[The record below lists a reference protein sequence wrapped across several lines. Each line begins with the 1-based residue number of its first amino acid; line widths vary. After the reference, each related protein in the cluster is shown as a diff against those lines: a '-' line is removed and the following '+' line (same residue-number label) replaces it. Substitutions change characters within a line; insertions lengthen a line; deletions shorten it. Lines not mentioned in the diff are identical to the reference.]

1 MKPRKMFPAAILF
14 LVLTSIMC
22 GSAQAQAK
30 AQAQIKSKILSL
42 RIDNLKLEA
51 QNLHMLLLQFSEKT
65 SIPVGFEVSP
75 KDDLSLTKR
84 FKIQIEHGMLTEVL
98 EAIVLQD
105 PVYTWRIR
113 DGVVNIFPQECC
125 RDPLLKELLNT
136 EIEKF
141 SIKRGLGKLGFRLN
155 LTDDQAVKALLD
167 RAGLF
172 RTINPSCRATLLRWD
187 ATTN

>member
-1 MKPRKMFPAAILF
+1 MKPREVFTAVMLF
-14 LVLTSIMC
+14 LVLTSIVY
-22 GSAQAQAK
+22 GSAQAQA
-30 AQAQIKSKILSL
+30 QAQIKSELLST

-51 QNLHMLLLQFSEKT
+51 QNLHMLLLQLSEKT

-75 KDDLSLTKR
+75 RDNLSLTKK

-105 PVYTWRIR
+105 PVYTWRVE
-113 DGVVNIFPQECC
+113 DGVLNIFPQECC

-136 EIEKF
+136 KLEKF

-155 LTDDQAVKALLD
+155 LSDGQAVKALLD
-167 RAGLF
+167 RY
-172 RTINPSCRATLLRWD
+172 
-187 ATTN
+187 